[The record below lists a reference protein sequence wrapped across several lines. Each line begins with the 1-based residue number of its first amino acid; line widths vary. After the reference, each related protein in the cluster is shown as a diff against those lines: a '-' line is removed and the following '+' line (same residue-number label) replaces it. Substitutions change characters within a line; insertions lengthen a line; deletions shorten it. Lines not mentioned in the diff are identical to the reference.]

1 MVRMPW
7 TNDGTFVE
15 WFPNGRLDP
24 EFIVSGFFPKYSEVP
39 GMGAAMRALCKTY
52 PEISSD
58 RALKFAEYMRL
69 AAELRD

>member
-1 MVRMPW
+1 MPW

-39 GMGAAMRALCKTY
+39 DGRGHACPLQNIS
-52 PEISSD
+52 EISSD